1 MGGQKGAAAI
11 AAAAAQEEED
21 MLMVVYYPM
30 VYGAIFRNMDLEV
43 LMRLVGTEPCSLP
56 VKPGLKSSVIS
67 AAGQKFLI
75 GANSRQQCIQRY
87 VVL

>member
-1 MGGQKGAAAI
+1 MAVLPVAAAI

-30 VYGAIFRNMDLEV
+30 VYGAISRNMDLEV
-43 LMRLVGTEPCSLP
+43 LIRLVDTGLCLLRGKLAPKSL
-56 VKPGLKSSVIS
+56 VILVVE
-67 AAGQKFLI
+67 QKFLI
-75 GANSRQQCIQRY
+75 GANLPQPCIQRY